1 MSGKAS
7 KPKASSAAA
16 GAAAPAPAPAAAKK
30 AAGGGRGKVPAA
42 APAKVAAK
50 PAENPLFPRRPK
62 NLRVG
67 GAVRTGGRDL
77 TRFVK
82 WPRYVSWRER
92 GGEWR
97 RVRARV
103 WWGGCGCFFPFF
115 LACRGRGRCCCA
127 LATRSAALT
136 ACALA
141 AGGLMQMLAT

>member
-16 GAAAPAPAPAAAKK
+16 GAAAPAPAPAAATK

-103 WWGGCGCFFPFF
+103 VGGLRLFFFSPCF
-115 LACRGRGRCCCA
+115 L
-127 LATRSAALT
+127 
-136 ACALA
+136 LA
-141 AGGLMQMLAT
+141 AVGGAAAVRWPRALLR